1 MYIWQILE
9 LYYTSLLYLMPLVA
23 INAYL
28 IAQFRIIYLAITND
42 KIRKTNIVY
51 QDCLENYVLLDN

>member
-1 MYIWQILE
+1 
-9 LYYTSLLYLMPLVA
+9 MPLVA

-51 QDCLENYVLLDN
+51 QDCLENYDN